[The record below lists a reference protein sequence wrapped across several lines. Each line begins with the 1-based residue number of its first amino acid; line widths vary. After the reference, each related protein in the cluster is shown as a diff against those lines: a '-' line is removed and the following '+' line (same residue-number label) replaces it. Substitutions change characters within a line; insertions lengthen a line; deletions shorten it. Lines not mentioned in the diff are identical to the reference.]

1 MMIKD
6 SGTRQKKMAGF
17 TLLEV
22 MVAMAVLAIAL
33 VGVYQLQSQSI
44 SLATESRFKT
54 SAALLAQ
61 SKMADVENV
70 ALLSNHTEEGDF
82 GADYP
87 QYSWRLEITATELPQ
102 FKKIDVTV
110 VNKTFVTGGS
120 YKLTLYRATEINR

>member
-1 MMIKD
+1 MMIK
-6 SGTRQKKMAGF
+6 GTGIMQKKTAGF

-22 MVAMAVLAIAL
+22 MVAMAVLAMAL

-61 SKMADVENV
+61 SKMADAEVT
-70 ALLSNHTEEGDF
+70 AILSNHTEEGDF
-82 GADYP
+82 GPDYP
-87 QYSWRLEITATELPQ
+87 QYSWRLEISATELPQ

-120 YKLTLYRATEINR
+120 YKLTLYKATGN

>member
-1 MMIKD
+1 M
-6 SGTRQKKMAGF
+6 QKKTAGF

-22 MVAMAVLAIAL
+22 MVAMAILAMAL

-61 SKMADVENV
+61 SKMADVET
-70 ALLSNHTEEGDF
+70 AAILSIHTEEGDF
-82 GADYP
+82 GPDYP
-87 QYSWRLEITATELPQ
+87 QYSWRLEISATELPQ

-110 VNKTFVTGGS
+110 VNKTFVNGGS
-120 YKLTLYRATEINR
+120 YKLILYKATGN